1 MKIEPVLSDVL
12 TIREMCERFD
22 VTPRTLRFY
31 EQRDLLAPL
40 RLGTKRLFTR
50 RDRARM
56 ALIEKG
62 KRFGFSL
69 DEISRLLDAYESS
82 GDDQKQRA
90 LALRLGA
97 ARLKEMESE
106 QAALEQRLAAL
117 RSQIQISRAL
127 LSECE
132 SELLAAQ

>member
-31 EQRDLLAPL
+31 EQRGLLAPL

-56 ALIEKG
+56 VLIEKG
-62 KRFGFSL
+62 KNFGFSL
-69 DEISRLLDAYESS
+69 YEISRLLDVYDAG
-82 GDDQKQRA
+82 GDENAQRA
-90 LALRLGA
+90 LALKLGLT
-97 ARLKEMESE
+97 RLKEMEAE
-106 QAALEQRLAAL
+106 QVALEQRLSAL
-117 RSQIQISRAL
+117 RGQIQISRAL

-132 SELLAAQ
+132 MALVSVE